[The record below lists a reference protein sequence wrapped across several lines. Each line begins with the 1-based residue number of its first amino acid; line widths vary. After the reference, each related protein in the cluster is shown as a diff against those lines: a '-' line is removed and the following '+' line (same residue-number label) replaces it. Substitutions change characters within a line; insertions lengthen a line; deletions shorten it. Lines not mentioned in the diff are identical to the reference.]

1 MKEQAQHGWSPH
13 ERRMRPAHATWP
25 DTRRAAAG
33 SSRTTASASVCVRE
47 GDRQVV
53 AAHGQLVAASAWQLE
68 RELRWA
74 EATEARE
81 ILLDLAV
88 LEPKAL
94 STDAARAGGPPR
106 SS

>member
-1 MKEQAQHGWSPH
+1 
-13 ERRMRPAHATWP
+13 
-25 DTRRAAAG
+25 
-33 SSRTTASASVCVRE
+33 
-47 GDRQVV
+47 V

-94 STDAARAGGPPR
+94 STDAARVGGPPR